1 MAQQWLDTP
10 TLGEGF
16 IQDQPPFKRVVA
28 VPSQHHFIF
37 DMYWKFITARL
48 MPVYSTPG
56 SFDENG
62 VVILSDLDIFYD
74 NRPATTSG
82 SGSIVPLPFD
92 DSDFS
97 VDDLPY

>member
-1 MAQQWLDTP
+1 MKSDHSVSP
-10 TLGEGF
+10 TDVF
-16 IQDQPPFKRVVA
+16 
-28 VPSQHHFIF
+28 
-37 DMYWKFITARL
+37 
-48 MPVYSTPG
+48 

-92 DSDFS
+92 DSNTK
-97 VDDLPY
+97 LPPVKSLTNYNFQNF

>member
-1 MAQQWLDTP
+1 MKSDHSVSP
-10 TLGEGF
+10 
-16 IQDQPPFKRVVA
+16 VA
-28 VPSQHHFIF
+28 VF
-37 DMYWKFITARL
+37 
-48 MPVYSTPG
+48 

-74 NRPATTSG
+74 NRSATTSG
-82 SGSIVPLPFD
+82 SGSIVPLPFDDSGSIVPLPFD

>member
-1 MAQQWLDTP
+1 MRDYFLDTN
-10 TLGEGF
+10 
-16 IQDQPPFKRVVA
+16 
-28 VPSQHHFIF
+28 
-37 DMYWKFITARL
+37 YN
-48 MPVYSTPG
+48 YSAYD
-56 SFDENG
+56 DELHD
-62 VVILSDLDIFYD
+62 VIIESDLTIFRD

>member
-1 MAQQWLDTP
+1 MKSDHS
-10 TLGEGF
+10 
-16 IQDQPPFKRVVA
+16 V
-28 VPSQHHFIF
+28 S
-37 DMYWKFITARL
+37 
-48 MPVYSTPG
+48 STDVF

-74 NRPATTSG
+74 DRPATTSG
-82 SGSIVPLPFD
+82 SGSIVPLPWD